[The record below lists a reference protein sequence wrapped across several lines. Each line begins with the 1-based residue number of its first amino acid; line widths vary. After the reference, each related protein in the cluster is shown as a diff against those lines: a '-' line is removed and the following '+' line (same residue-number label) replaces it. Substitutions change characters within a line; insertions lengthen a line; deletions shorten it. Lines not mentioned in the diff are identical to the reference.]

1 MQMNRLRV
9 SLARATSLLAAAIFT
24 FMLLA
29 GPARALDKGAA
40 APEIALKTLSGE
52 PVKLSSLKGKVV
64 LVDFW
69 ASWCAPCRESMP
81 FLEKLSK
88 SYKSQGLVVLGVNI
102 DNDVEAA
109 RKFLKDLPVSFQVV
123 NDAQKQVA
131 KAYAP
136 PTMPSSYLIDKRGV
150 VHVVHAGFKR
160 ADAAKLEAEIKSLL

>member
-1 MQMNRLRV
+1 MQKLSLRFV
-9 SLARATSLLAAAIFT
+9 ATLSVALTLLT
-24 FMLLA
+24 
-29 GPARALDKGAA
+29 GPAQALDKGAA

-52 PVKLSSLKGKVV
+52 PIKLSALKGKVV

-88 SYKSQGLVVLGVNI
+88 SYKGQGLVVLGVNI
-102 DNDVEAA
+102 DNDLDAA
-109 RKFLKDLPVSFQVV
+109 RKFLKEMPVSFQVV

-131 KAYAP
+131 KAYGP

-150 VHVVHAGFKR
+150 VHVVHAGFRR
-160 ADAAKLEAEIKSLL
+160 ADAAKIEAEIKSLL

>member
-1 MQMNRLRV
+1 MLKNLLRIN
-9 SLARATSLLAAAIFT
+9 AAA
-24 FMLLA
+24 LLLVGLSQSFA
-29 GPARALDKGAA
+29 LALDKGQT
-40 APEIALKTLSGE
+40 APEIALKTLAGE
-52 PVKLSSLKGKVV
+52 PVKLSALKGKVV

-81 FLEKLSK
+81 VLEKLSK
-88 SYKSQGLVVLGVNI
+88 SYKEQGFVVLGVNI
-102 DNDVEAA
+102 DNDAEAA

-136 PTMPSSYLIDKRGV
+136 PTMPSSYLIDRQGK

-160 ADAAKLEAEIKSLL
+160 SDAAKLEAEIKTLL

>member
-1 MQMNRLRV
+1 MHKNLLRIAIV
-9 SLARATSLLAAAIFT
+9 AAA
-24 FMLLA
+24 LA
-29 GPARALDKGAA
+29 GLSAGLNQRIAHAIDKGQT

-52 PVKLSSLKGKVV
+52 TVKLSTLKGKVV

-81 FLEKLSK
+81 VLEKLSK
-88 SYKSQGLVVLGVNI
+88 SYKEQGFVVLGVNI
-102 DNDVEAA
+102 DNDAEAA

-136 PTMPSSYLIDKRGV
+136 PTMPSSYLIDRQGK

-160 ADAAKLEAEIKSLL
+160 SDAAKLEAEIKTLL

>member
-1 MQMNRLRV
+1 MLKTLLRI
-9 SLARATSLLAAAIFT
+9 ATTALILGGLSQGIAHAIE
-24 FMLLA
+24 
-29 GPARALDKGAA
+29 KGQT
-40 APEIALKTLSGE
+40 APEIALKTLAGE
-52 PVKLSSLKGKVV
+52 PVKLSALKGKVV

-81 FLEKLSK
+81 VLEKLSK
-88 SYKSQGLVVLGVNI
+88 SYKDQGFVVLGVNI
-102 DNDVEAA
+102 DNDAEAA

-136 PTMPSSYLIDKRGV
+136 PTMPSSYLIDRQGK

-160 ADAAKLEAEIKSLL
+160 SDAAKLEAEIKTLL